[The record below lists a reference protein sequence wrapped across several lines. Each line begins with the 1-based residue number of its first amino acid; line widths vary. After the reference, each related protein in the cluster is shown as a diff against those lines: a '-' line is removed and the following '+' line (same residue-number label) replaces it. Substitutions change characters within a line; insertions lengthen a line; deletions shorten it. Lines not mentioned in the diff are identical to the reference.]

1 MIASGSSETPY
12 LGVLQTGDRPGSN
25 TTCRCEV
32 GKALRIVEAEPHAA
46 EGVRMRESAALA
58 VLEQWTPSEMSMWSQ
73 SRKGASRSCR
83 KTAVAQTVTGM
94 ARRAIPVSSLSA

>member
-1 MIASGSSETPY
+1 
-12 LGVLQTGDRPGSN
+12 
-25 TTCRCEV
+25 
-32 GKALRIVEAEPHAA
+32 
-46 EGVRMRESAALA
+46 MRESAALA